1 MSMSISTAIPPTCC
15 PRWRAGNP
23 RISLPPEKSGR
34 SAPTRSKLSRSP
46 ESRQPCL
53 ALRCMAG
60 KPFVHRGRRNPD
72 RPSNHAR
79 LFPRL
84 SSRDNQGSHLWRGFG
99 ILVDVHGLS
108 PDDRAASQP
117 PPSPVSAREQPI
129 ETLHLGCGFLM
140 WPGGMISC
148 PIIFRT
154 GAAMPVRGGWHCL
167 RILWACCP
175 VHRRSRRSQR
185 LFPWRSPRIPIRCT
199 QRRLRLPPELS

>member
-79 LFPRL
+79 FFPRL
-84 SSRDNQGSHLWRGFG
+84 SSRDNQGSHLWRGLG

-129 ETLHLGCGFLM
+129 ETLQLGRLPRFA
-140 WPGGMISC
+140 SS
-148 PIIFRT
+148 FR
-154 GAAMPVRGGWHCL
+154 A
-167 RILWACCP
+167 ILKNDHP
-175 VHRRSRRSQR
+175 DMTLLER
-185 LFPWRSPRIPIRCT
+185 T
-199 QRRLRLPPELS
+199 RLRHNRIEWLAPVIARIVHHQVDEDRHQEGENRSAVADLGPVYAAVPG